1 MTETP
6 STVRPPA
13 LFLLIVLVTVSQI
26 GVAIY
31 TPSIPAMAV
40 AFRTDFMT
48 IQLTMTVFLVGFA
61 FSQLFVGG
69 LSDRYGRRP
78 IMLWG
83 VGLFTASSFAA
94 ALAPSIELLLAA
106 RLVQSAGASVGM
118 VLGRAIVRDC
128 YGPAERMKRMAY
140 IGMAAGLTPA
150 LSPSLGGLLQVWFGW
165 RANFFAMAIIALC
178 GLALAVLLLRETLPE
193 EERGDG
199 GIGDMRRA
207 FGTLLGDSRFLSYA
221 SVNALSTATFF
232 VFITGGPIV
241 LIGFNGITP
250 DVYGLYALAMP
261 SGFVLGNLLSS
272 RISGRLG
279 MDRAINLGNGFS
291 TLFMI
296 VMLGIVLAGYQNGAV
311 FFIPIHLM
319 GWANGLIVPN
329 GFAGAVAGDPPI
341 AGAASGLSGFLQ
353 MAAGAAATLL
363 VGFVVPNSFTEFTA
377 LMAILTGLGWASFV
391 LLLRAARRRRPESN
405 R

>member
-1 MTETP
+1 MTDTRR
-6 STVRPPA
+6 TARPPP
-13 LFLLIVLVTVSQI
+13 LFLLIVLVATSQI

-31 TPSIPAMAV
+31 TPSIPAMA
-40 AFRTDFMT
+40 ASFRTDLLT

-78 IMLWG
+78 VMLWG
-83 VGLFTASSFAA
+83 VGLFTASSFVAA
-94 ALAPSIELLLAA
+94 QAPTIELLLVA
-106 RLVQSAGASVGM
+106 RLVQAAGASVGM

-128 YGPAERMKRMAY
+128 YEPAERLKRMAY

-150 LSPSLGGLLQVWFGW
+150 LSPSLGGVLQVWFGW
-165 RANFFAMAIIALC
+165 QANFLAMAVIGLC
-178 GLALAVLLLRETLPE
+178 GLGLAAVLLRETLPA
-193 EERGDG
+193 EERGG
-199 GIGDMRRA
+199 GGMADMPRA
-207 FGTLLGDSRFLSYA
+207 FGTLLRDKRFLAYT

-232 VFITGGPIV
+232 LFITGAPIV

-250 DVYGLYALAMP
+250 DIYGLYALAMP

-279 MDRAINLGNGFS
+279 MDRAIHLGNGFS
-291 TLFMI
+291 ALFLF

-329 GFAGAVAGDPPI
+329 GFAGAVGGDPRI
-341 AGAASGLSGFLQ
+341 AGAASGLTGFMH
-353 MAAGAAATLL
+353 MAAGAVATLL

-377 LMAILTGLGWASFV
+377 LLATLTTLGWLSFV
-391 LLLRAARRRRPESN
+391 LFLRAARKRF
-405 R
+405 